1 MNVPVTVGLAIMWY
15 LICQHFSTKSRC
27 DIWSLTVAQLMSSVN
42 SKLTSGCPV
51 SLLRALLRYCLSQ
64 TEYLQYW
71 KWWERRTSNYSM
83 SWLGFSTTFLQFMA
97 HVLSLFLCW
106 YISQQPDVDCIYTIK
121 HQEPLCEP
129 VVLVDFLHR
138 LHVKCYLIF
147 I

>member
-1 MNVPVTVGLAIMWY
+1 MNVPVTVGLAIIWY

-64 TEYLQYW
+64 TEYFQYW
-71 KWWERRTSNYSM
+71 KWWEKENFQLCPDLDFPPLFCS
-83 SWLGFSTTFLQFMA
+83 SWHMCYL
-97 HVLSLFLCW
+97 LCW